1 MNFGATTTKTRF
13 KFGAEIGKTPLN
25 FGAKLCFNH
34 CITGLKFMGKI
45 YFRRK
50 IDEQLDKWLKS
61 EGHSPALVY
70 GIRQCGKSE
79 SIKQFAKNNFKH
91 VNIIDFWKKIGT
103 FS

>member
-1 MNFGATTTKTRF
+1 
-13 KFGAEIGKTPLN
+13 
-25 FGAKLCFNH
+25 
-34 CITGLKFMGKI
+34 MGKI

-91 VNIIDFWKKIGT
+91 VNIIDFWKTPDAVSAFDDSLEVDQIIKTLSVMFPADKTCVVVFIL
-103 FS
+103 